1 MRIPLI
7 KTRDKAENLLYFAI
21 WLVLFAAPVL
31 SMYVQRLSTHGERG
45 EWSEV
50 LAAWGLLAMFFAT
63 FAVHNFLLAP
73 QLVYHG
79 RKWRYFAG
87 LAALF
92 IGFETYEC
100 FARPHPRPHE
110 GREPMEARRDLPDNI
125 REDGGTA
132 DATALFAPDDR
143 REDAL
148 QGKDG
153 RGRVRHEPTPPMVFG
168 GKDMVATIIMS
179 LLWGLNIGVKYFFK
193 SAKDRKRLERM
204 EREGQRM
211 QLEYLKYQINPHFF
225 MNTLNNI
232 HALVDI
238 DPAQAQHTI
247 EVLSHLMRY
256 VLYES
261 NRPLVKMGRDLA
273 FLSDYIRL
281 MRLRY
286 AESVRI
292 DARFPEGGA
301 EGMVPPL
308 LFVCFVENAFKH
320 GVSYERDSFI
330 ETSVETRGGRVYFAC
345 RNSVGPQRKHAKGG
359 VGLANTRKR
368 LELTYGKDFNLDI
381 QPGADEYRVR
391 LDFPLLPCA
400 EKNGK
405 TEKTQLTL

>member
-1 MRIPLI
+1 MRFPRI
-7 KTRDKAENLLYFAI
+7 KTHDKAENLLYLAI

-31 SMYVQRLSTHGERG
+31 SMYVQRISTHGARG
-45 EWSEV
+45 EWGEV
-50 LAAWGLLAMFFAT
+50 FAAWGLLAMFFVT
-63 FAVHNFLLAP
+63 FAVHNFILAP
-73 QLVYHG
+73 QLVYRG

-87 LAALF
+87 LAVLF

-100 FARPHPRPHE
+100 IVRPHPEPHG
-110 GREPMEARRDLPDNI
+110 GRERMEIRGERPGNL
-125 REDGGTA
+125 REDGGPQDWEA
-132 DATALFAPDDR
+132 FFSA
-143 REDAL
+143 
-148 QGKDG
+148 DG
-153 RGRVRHEPTPPMVFG
+153 RRAQGMHGREGRHEVNPPMVFG

-193 SAKDRKRLERM
+193 SAEDRKRLERM

-238 DPAQAQHTI
+238 NPAQAQHTI

-320 GVSYERDSFI
+320 GVSYERDSYI
-330 ETSVETRGGRVYFAC
+330 ETSVETRGGRVYFTC
-345 RNSVGPQRKHAKGG
+345 RNSVGPQPKHAKGG

-368 LELTYGKDFNLDI
+368 LKLTYGKDFNLDI

-391 LDFPLLPCA
+391 LDFPLLPC
-400 EKNGK
+400 KGK
-405 TEKTQLTL
+405 GGETEKTQFTL